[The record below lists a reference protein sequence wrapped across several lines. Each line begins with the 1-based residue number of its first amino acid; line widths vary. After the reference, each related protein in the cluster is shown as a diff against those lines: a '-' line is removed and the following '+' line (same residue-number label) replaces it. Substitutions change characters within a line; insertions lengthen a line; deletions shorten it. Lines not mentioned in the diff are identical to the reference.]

1 MKKPAKKAK
10 PAAKTVPKS
19 RAAKPV
25 PAEHRIAVTGV
36 AVAVTYGRNRTEQFE
51 LRGTATLNAGSPEGT
66 VRTTGLVVLSSAK
79 GSKNGLQ
86 YNPASLSRNLVLTVV
101 VSEADLALFREIFVT
116 GTGSEMSD
124 PALVIWASTARQIRT
139 DASDATPITE
149 FGYRL
154 DFDPAPMGPR

>member
-1 MKKPAKKAK
+1 MKKPAKKSVAR
-10 PAAKTVPKS
+10 PAPKK
-19 RAAKPV
+19 RTEKPV
-25 PAEHRIAVTGV
+25 PAEHRIGVTGV
-36 AVAVTYGRNRTEQFE
+36 AVSVTYGRNRTEQFE
-51 LRGTATLNAGSPEGT
+51 LRGTATLNAGALEGM
-66 VRTTGLVVLSSAK
+66 VRTTGLVVMSSAK
-79 GSKNGLQ
+79 GARNELA

-124 PALVIWASTARQIRT
+124 PALVIWASTARQIRA
-139 DASDATPITE
+139 DASDAAPITE

>member
-1 MKKPAKKAK
+1 MAAKPKKKPAGK
-10 PAAKTVPKS
+10 PASKA

-25 PAEHRIAVTGV
+25 PAEHRIAITGV
-36 AVAVTYGRNRTEQFE
+36 VVSVTYGRNRAEQFE
-51 LRGTATLNAGSPEGT
+51 LRGTATLNAGAPEGM
-66 VRTTGLVVLSSAK
+66 VRTTGLVVMSSAK
-79 GSKNGLQ
+79 GGKNQLA

-124 PALVIWASTARQIRT
+124 PALVIWASTARQVRA
-139 DASDATPITE
+139 DVSDSVPITE

-154 DFDPAPMGPR
+154 DFDPGPG